1 MSERVACAAGV
12 LNRIAADV
20 EDAAMR
26 SLTAGKDCF
35 ATEDIAHVKHFMSR
49 PAQALLAITCLFVGI
64 LGFFWLRQPPSNQE
78 LLANYAKVAD
88 YANAAASVHGL
99 PWWTPNYLQGCSL
112 AFASLGALTNLALF
126 TSVLV
131 AGPYSGA
138 KLAALAFLFLCP
150 LTMFAFIRRLCPVSG
165 WTAFSCGAAYLF
177 APTILIRLGHVEHV
191 ANVLAFAMIPVAFR
205 SILVF
210 LEQGS
215 AWSAILCATA
225 NSLLVLAY
233 AKITVLTLPLLGAF
247 AIWVWI
253 VRAHFTPPSGRNV
266 FLCVGI
272 FLILGGLPNLPS
284 LRETRFI
291 ANFDFGPFAEWQ
303 KGYSA
308 ESVLSWMDRESRL
321 TGARVSPQ
329 SEVRTNASYLG
340 IASLA
345 CATAL
350 LFFRRRPAWQTSEA
364 TVFRLFMALTF
375 LAHWLGLGVNTALS
389 GQFAFLSHAGSAWDP
404 AIAISWGLL
413 VLQGVAIW
421 IIVPGSLPGR
431 PWWVALAILV
441 YFCVPGFRL
450 IEKLPLYGDIRAPL
464 DFFTMGGVF
473 CFSVAAGVAGYILIR
488 EMPRRCARLATA
500 AALLGL
506 ASADSASAV
515 PSFFKGPMDRQ
526 TFDDFLAMQ
535 NFLKTAIPPGRV
547 APYSGRYFYLLT
559 PLLSGRGLV
568 TEAFGGQFMLRGVAE
583 LQQASFLS
591 RENFATFL
599 DIAGVSHLLI
609 DKKDPDT
616 PGGLQ
621 DTLRSLM
628 SPVFENEHFVVLE
641 NPDSFYPAAL
651 AKNFVVIDEHAAG
664 GVASNSLGV
673 AERGL
678 LAVTQRQS
686 FGDDEGLVRLN
697 ENPVSA
703 QRMSK
708 VAPDA
713 VQRRNFQEIVAVPPA
728 ETGWLV
734 IPEAFHPDWKATQA
748 GRVLQIA
755 RAYGAFLAIRLD
767 GTAGAVFL
775 SFRQPW
781 WYSACV
787 WTSLTGWLA
796 VVALLIVKKL
806 ALLPERWHTYLQY
819 THPSGGNLAP
829 RPSDLHKSPSGK
841 VLVIIPTYNEASGIR
856 NTLDKALIANPS
868 LEVVVVDDNSP
879 DQTAKAVQSH
889 PAFERR
895 VHLVQRNGKLGLGS
909 AYKEGF
915 RWAMAQGFDTC
926 IQIDADLS
934 HDPADIPRL
943 LEALEDGADVA
954 IGSRYSG
961 GVRVMNW
968 PQDRLF
974 LSLGASR
981 LVRALT
987 GLPLT
992 DVTSGFKAIRCA
1004 ALRGLDWSRFTT
1016 EGYGFQVELHFFLWK
1031 SGARLVEVPIV
1042 FTERRAGQT
1051 KMTLG
1056 IAAEAVWRVMQLAIF
1071 KR

>member
-1 MSERVACAAGV
+1 
-12 LNRIAADV
+12 LI
-20 EDAAMR
+20 
-26 SLTAGKDCF
+26 
-35 ATEDIAHVKHFMSR
+35 SR
-49 PAQALLAITCLFVGI
+49 PALALLAITCLFVGI
-64 LGFFWLRQPPSNQE
+64 LGFSWLQQAPSNQE

-88 YANAAASVHGL
+88 YANATASFHGL

-112 AFASLGALTNLALF
+112 AFLSLGALTNFFVF
-126 TSVLV
+126 TGALV
-131 AGPYSGA
+131 AGPYFGV
-138 KLAALAFLFLCP
+138 KLAALAFLLLCP
-150 LTMFAFIRRLCPVSG
+150 LTMFAFIRRLCPGPG

-177 APTILIRLGHVEHV
+177 APAILLRLGHVEHA
-191 ANVLAFAMIPVAFR
+191 ANVLAFAMIPVAF
-205 SILVF
+205 LGVLLF
-210 LEQGS
+210 LEQRN

-233 AKITVLTLPLLGAF
+233 AKIAVLVLPLLAVFAF
-247 AIWVWI
+247 WVWI
-253 VRAHFTPPSGRNV
+253 ARAHFSPPPARNV
-266 FLCVGI
+266 FLCFGI
-272 FLILGGLPNLPS
+272 FLILGALPNFPS

-291 ANFDFGPFAEWQ
+291 AKFDFGPFAEWQ
-303 KGYSA
+303 KTYSA
-308 ESVLSWMDRESRL
+308 ESMLAWMDRESRL
-321 TGARVSPQ
+321 TGARVSTQ
-329 SEVRTNASYLG
+329 SEVRTNSSYLG
-340 IASLA
+340 IAGLA
-345 CATAL
+345 CVTG
-350 LFFRRRPAWQTSEA
+350 LFFFRKRPAWQTSEA

-375 LAHWLGLGVNTALS
+375 LAHWLGLGVNTVLS
-389 GQFAFLSHAGSAWDP
+389 GQFAFLSHSDSAWDP

-421 IIVPGSLPGR
+421 LIVPGSLPAR
-431 PWWVALAILV
+431 PWFVALAILV
-441 YFCVPGFRL
+441 YFCIPGFRL
-450 IEKLPLYGDIRAPL
+450 IESLPLYGDIRAPH
-464 DFFTMGGVF
+464 DFFGMGGVF
-473 CFSVAAGVAGYILIR
+473 CFSVAAGLAANILIR
-488 EMPRRCARLATA
+488 EMPRRGARLATA

-526 TFDDFLAMQ
+526 TFDDFLAVQ
-535 NFLKTAIPPGRV
+535 NFLKTASPPGRI

-591 RENFATFL
+591 REDFTTFL

-628 SPVFENEHFVVLE
+628 SPVLENEHFVVLE
-641 NPDSFYPAAL
+641 NPDNYYPAAF
-651 AKNFVVIDEHAAG
+651 AKNFVVIDEQATG
-664 GVASNSLGV
+664 IASNSLRV

-678 LAVTQRQS
+678 LAVSRRTP
-686 FGDDEGLVRLN
+686 FGDEEGLVRLN
-697 ENPVSA
+697 EYPASV
-703 QRMSK
+703 QRMRK
-708 VAPDA
+708 VLPDT
-713 VQRRNFQEIVAVPPA
+713 VERRNVQEIVVDPPA

-755 RAYGAFLAIRLD
+755 VAYGALLAIRLD
-767 GTAGAVFL
+767 GTADAILL
-775 SFRQPW
+775 SFQPPW
-781 WYSACV
+781 WYFVCV
-787 WTSLTGWLA
+787 WTSLAGWLA
-796 VVALLIVKKL
+796 VVVLLIAKKL
-806 ALLPERWHTYLQY
+806 SRLPEGWQTFLLHAS
-819 THPSGGNLAP
+819 PSPEKAETTP
-829 RPSDLHKSPSGK
+829 IDLRESPSGK
-841 VLVIIPTYNEASGIR
+841 VLVIIPTYNEASGIGTILEK
-856 NTLDKALIANPS
+856 TLIVNSS
-868 LEVVVVDDNSP
+868 LEIVVVDDNSP
-879 DQTAKAVQSH
+879 DHTAKAVQSH
-889 PAFERR
+889 PAFKRR
-895 VHLVQRNGKLGLGS
+895 VHLVKREGKLGLGS

-915 RWAMAQGFDTC
+915 RWAMARGFDTC

-943 LEALEDGADVA
+943 IQALENGADVA

-981 LVRALT
+981 LVRAIT

-1004 ALRGLDWSRFTT
+1004 ALRDLDWNRFTT

-1031 SGARLVEVPIV
+1031 SGASLVEVPIV
-1042 FTERRAGQT
+1042 FTERREGQT

-1056 IAAEAVWRVMQLAIF
+1056 IAAEAVWRVLQLAIF
-1071 KR
+1071 KK

>member
-1 MSERVACAAGV
+1 MSEWVAWAVGVVNRMVAGV
-12 LNRIAADV
+12 EDSAVRSLAADK
-20 EDAAMR
+20 
-26 SLTAGKDCF
+26 SNF
-35 ATEDIAHVKHFMSR
+35 AIEDISHVKLFMSR
-49 PAQALLAITCLFVGI
+49 PALALFAITCLFVGL

-78 LLANYAKVAD
+78 LLANYAKAAD
-88 YANAAASVHGL
+88 YANAAASVRGL

-126 TSVLV
+126 TGVLV
-131 AGPYSGA
+131 AGSYSGA

-150 LTMFAFIRRLCPVSG
+150 LTMFAFMRRLCPVSG

-177 APTILIRLGHVEHV
+177 APAILIRLGHVEHI

-210 LEQGS
+210 LEQKS
-215 AWSAILCATA
+215 SWSAILCATA

-233 AKITVLTLPLLGAF
+233 AKIAVLTLPLLAAF
-247 AIWVWI
+247 ALWVWI
-253 VRAHFTPPSGRNV
+253 ARAHFTPPSGRNV
-266 FLCVGI
+266 FLCAGI
-272 FLILGGLPNLPS
+272 FLILSGLPNLPS

-291 ANFDFGPFAEWQ
+291 AKFDFGPFAGWQ

-308 ESVLSWMDRESRL
+308 ESVLSWIDRESHL
-321 TGARVSPQ
+321 TGARVSAQ

-340 IASLA
+340 IAGLA

-350 LFFRRRPAWQTSEA
+350 FFFRRRPAWQTSEA
-364 TVFRLFMALTF
+364 TMFRLFMALTF

-389 GQFAFLSHAGSAWDP
+389 GQFAFLSHSDSAWDP

-421 IIVPGSLPGR
+421 IIVPGSLPAR
-431 PWWVALAILV
+431 SWFVAFAILV

-450 IEKLPLYGDIRAPL
+450 IERLPLYGDIRAPL

-473 CFSVAAGVAGYILIR
+473 CFSVAAGIAADILIL
-488 EMPRRCARLATA
+488 EMPRRGARLATA
-500 AALLGL
+500 ATLLGL

-515 PSFFKGPMDRQ
+515 HSFFKGPMDRQ
-526 TFDDFLAMQ
+526 TFDDFLAVQ
-535 NFLKTAIPPGRV
+535 NFLKTASPPGRI

-568 TEAFGGQFMLRGVAE
+568 TEAFNGQFMLRGVAK
-583 LQQASFLS
+583 LQQASLLS
-591 RENFATFL
+591 REDFTTFL
-599 DIAGVSHLLI
+599 EIAGVSHLLI

-616 PGGLQ
+616 PGDLQ
-621 DTLRSLM
+621 NTLRSLM
-628 SPVFENEHFVVLE
+628 SPVFENDHFVVLE
-641 NPDSFYPAAL
+641 NPDNYYPAAF
-651 AKNFVVIDEHAAG
+651 AKNYAAVDEQATGIASDSLRAA
-664 GVASNSLGV
+664 
-673 AERGL
+673 RQGL
-678 LAVTQRQS
+678 LTVSQRTS
-686 FGDDEGLVRLN
+686 LDDDEGLVRLN
-697 ENPVSA
+697 GNLGSA
-703 QRMSK
+703 QRMRK
-708 VAPDA
+708 VPANA
-713 VQRRNFQEIVAVPPA
+713 VERRNVQEIVVDPPA
-728 ETGWLV
+728 EAGWLV
-734 IPEAFHPDWKATQA
+734 IPEALHPDWRAAKA
-748 GRVLQIA
+748 GSVLQIA

-767 GTAGAVFL
+767 GTAGAILL
-775 SFRQPW
+775 SFQSPW
-781 WYSACV
+781 WYFICV
-787 WTSLTGWLA
+787 WTSLAGWLA
-796 VVALLIVKKL
+796 VIVLLSAKRL
-806 ALLPERWHTYLQY
+806 SLLPEGWQTYLLRNP
-819 THPSGGNLAP
+819 PSGENLAP
-829 RPSDLHKSPSGK
+829 RPSDLHRSPSGK
-841 VLVIIPTYNEASGIR
+841 VLLIIPTYNEASGIR

-868 LEVVVVDDNSP
+868 LEIVVVDDNSP

-889 PAFERR
+889 PAFKRR
-895 VHLVQRNGKLGLGS
+895 VHLVERKGKLGLGS

-915 RWAMAQGFDTC
+915 RWAMARGFDTC

-943 LEALEDGADVA
+943 IDALENGADVA

-1004 ALRGLDWSRFTT
+1004 ALRDLDWSRFTT

-1042 FTERRAGQT
+1042 FTERREGQT

-1056 IAAEAVWRVMQLAIF
+1056 IAAEAVWRVLQLAIF
-1071 KR
+1071 KK